1 MNQSFPR
8 LAALGALALAA
19 SASMFAGC
27 GDDDDSGNQPQ
38 AGTGGIAGKAG
49 SSGTAGSPAGAGGAG
64 NGGTA
69 GSGGLDPC
77 IGIALCERISPS
89 MSEKDIK
96 EKFILATEGTVL
108 AFEAGTYHFLTQLS
122 LTTKGVTV
130 RGAGRAETI
139 LDFKIDAAGGAGAAG
154 AAGAA
159 AGPGGGAG
167 ASGANGAGGSGP
179 GGASEAILVTGQADN
194 FVIEHL
200 SVRDSI
206 GDAIKVLGRTNVT
219 FRDVG
224 VSWTGVNPT
233 EHGAYGL
240 YPVQCTDVL
249 IEDSEVSG
257 ASDAGIYVGQS
268 NRVVVRRNRATKNVA
283 GIEIENTTSADVYE
297 NTAEGNTGG
306 LLVFSLPGLEVEN
319 GGNVRAYN
327 NKLIAN
333 NEKNFAPSGNIV
345 GLIPAG
351 TGAFVMA
358 NHDVEFFD
366 NEFRDNKTTQ
376 FAVISYLVAERP
388 DYTDHP
394 NYAPFPTKVYA
405 HNNTFAGGGA
415 DPDRSKIDGIG
426 NILALG
432 SIGGKLPQ
440 PLPPL
445 MIDGILPTPP
455 PEGPN
460 PQQLCFSEN
469 AGATGANSF
478 ANLRLD
484 TLKTAEFP
492 AFPSWLP
499 ELEPAPYVCTLPALP
514 AVSIPQI
521 TTP

>member
-8 LAALGALALAA
+8 LAALGVLALAA
-19 SASMFAGC
+19 SASIFAGC
-27 GDDDDSGNQPQ
+27 GDDDDDSGNQPQ
-38 AGTGGIAGKAG
+38 AGTGGVGGKAG
-49 SSGTAGSPAGAGGAG
+49 SGGTAGSPAGAGGAG
-64 NGGTA
+64 GTA

-77 IGIALCERISPS
+77 VGIALCERISPS

-108 AFEAGTYHFLTQLS
+108 AFEAGTYRFLTQLS

-139 LDFKIDAAGGAGAAG
+139 LDFKIDAAAV
-154 AAGAA
+154 
-159 AGPGGGAG
+159 AGPGGG
-167 ASGANGAGGSGP
+167 SGAGGSGP

-200 SVRDSI
+200 SVRDSV

-224 VSWTGVNPT
+224 VSWTGVNAT

-268 NRVVVRRNRATKNVA
+268 NRVVVRRNYATKNVA

-333 NEKNFAPSGNIV
+333 NENNFAPPGNIV

-358 NHDVEFFD
+358 NHDVEFFG
-366 NEFRDNKTTQ
+366 NEFKDNKTTQ

-388 DYTDHP
+388 DYLDHP

-405 HNNTFAGGGA
+405 HNNTFAGGGTA
-415 DPDRSKIDGIG
+415 PDASQVDGIG
-426 NILALG
+426 ILLSLG
-432 SIGGKLPQ
+432 ASIGKLPS

-455 PEGPN
+455 PAGPN
-460 PQQLCFSEN
+460 PLQLCFSAN
-469 AGATGANSF
+469 TGATGANSF

-484 TLKTAEFP
+484 TLKRDELPT
-492 AFPSWLP
+492 FPSWLP

-521 TTP
+521 TAP